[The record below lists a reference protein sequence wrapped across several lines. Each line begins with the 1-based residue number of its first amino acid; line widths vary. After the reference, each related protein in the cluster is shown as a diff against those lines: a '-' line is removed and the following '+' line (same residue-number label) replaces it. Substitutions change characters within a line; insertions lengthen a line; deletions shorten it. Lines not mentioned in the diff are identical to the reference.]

1 MIIANPQALR
11 FIQTQYLVGEDF
23 EFASVS
29 DLESDEDAD
38 TLLTIVV
45 GQLLYIKKASFN
57 ESIPVWQRKSGNR
70 SVSFDRILFLH
81 DPNSGV
87 GRNVFGILSGR
98 GNNECLFSDNATL
111 RVSFK
116 TLIFISSTDHNLT

>member
-11 FIQTQYLVGEDF
+11 FIQTQYLVGEEF

-57 ESIPVWQRKSGNR
+57 ESIPVW
-70 SVSFDRILFLH
+70 
-81 DPNSGV
+81 
-87 GRNVFGILSGR
+87 
-98 GNNECLFSDNATL
+98 
-111 RVSFK
+111 
-116 TLIFISSTDHNLT
+116 